1 MNCWIHLEWLHIK
14 MENLPLWR
22 SPRSLPTSSFS
33 LVQLPNV
40 LAPNSQ
46 QKPGI
51 VKIQQIQLNVLS
63 QGVGQNRCKININES
78 IWHLNLNCFLKALY
92 VCWLYCCFL
101 LFIVWFQIREYL
113 RQRLTDMCIP
123 VTICVL
129 MVPGTN
135 RAISS
140 VPHALGYI
148 VSPGR
153 QVPWDVGK
161 LTGRILWAIIQSV
174 EEFSLLL

>member
-1 MNCWIHLEWLHIK
+1 
-14 MENLPLWR
+14 
-22 SPRSLPTSSFS
+22 
-33 LVQLPNV
+33 
-40 LAPNSQ
+40 
-46 QKPGI
+46 
-51 VKIQQIQLNVLS
+51 
-63 QGVGQNRCKININES
+63 
-78 IWHLNLNCFLKALY
+78 
-92 VCWLYCCFL
+92 
-101 LFIVWFQIREYL
+101 
-113 RQRLTDMCIP
+113 MCIP